1 MNFDFSDDQK
11 LLRQTAREYL
21 TQHAPLT
28 LCRAVLESDAAY
40 SDTLWKGVAALGW
53 LGTAIPEEYGG
64 AGFGRLELVA
74 IAEELGYALAPI
86 PFSSSIYLASEA
98 LQLAGSAAQQ
108 QQYLPKL
115 ASGEWIGTFAHAE
128 KPGEQGAGGVTTT
141 FRNGKLSGTKVP
153 VADGDLAHFAVVTT
167 KAANDV
173 GLAVVDLTGSGVTRT
188 SVRSIDPSR
197 SLATLRFDDAPAH
210 LLGGA
215 TGWVTVQKLLD
226 RAAVLMAFEQL
237 GGATRAF
244 EMTRE
249 YTLGRYA
256 FGRSIASFQAI
267 KHRLADLYVEIELAR
282 SNCYYGAWALGN
294 DAPELGVAAC
304 GARATA
310 SDAFELAGKEMIQLH
325 GGVGYTWE
333 FDCHLFYRRSKW
345 LAAALGSASQ
355 WREQLIQRLEIGGS
369 GLRG

>member
-11 LLRQTAREYL
+11 LLRKTAREYL
-21 TQHAPLT
+21 TEHAPLT
-28 LCRAVLESDAAY
+28 LCRAVFESEAAY
-40 SDTLWKGVAALGW
+40 SDTLWKGVAELGW

-64 AGFGRLELVA
+64 AGFGRLELAV

-86 PFSSSIYLASEA
+86 PFASSIYLASEA
-98 LQLAGSAAQQ
+98 LQLAGTAAQKQ
-108 QQYLPKL
+108 EHLPKL
-115 ASGEWIGTFAHAE
+115 GSGAWIGSFAHAE
-128 KPGEQGAGGVTTT
+128 KAGVQGPEDITTH
-141 FRNGKLSGTKVP
+141 FANGKLSGVKAP
-153 VADGDLAHFAVVTT
+153 VTDGDSAHVALVTT
-167 KAANDV
+167 RVGADV
-173 GLAVVDLTGSGVTRT
+173 GLALVDLTGNGVTRT
-188 SVRSIDPSR
+188 AVRSIDPSR
-197 SLATLRFDDAPAH
+197 SLAMLRFDSAPAQ
-210 LLGGA
+210 LLGGGA
-215 TGWVTVQKLLD
+215 CGWGTVQKLLD

-256 FGRSIASFQAI
+256 FGRPIASFQAL

-282 SNCYYGAWALGN
+282 SNCYYGAWALEN

-304 GARATA
+304 GARACAT
-310 SDAFELAGKEMIQLH
+310 DAFELAGKEMIQLH

-345 LAAALGSASQ
+345 LAAALGGANQ
-355 WREQLIQRLEIGGS
+355 WREQLIQRLD
-369 GLRG
+369 R